1 VTVELVID
9 LASAVFLLIGS
20 CFAVIGGVGLLR
32 LPDFFSRLHGAG
44 ITDTAGA
51 GLILFGLMLHA
62 GLSQATLKLIIILGL
77 LYLTSPTST
86 HALAKSALTHGL
98 KPFLGKREDEPSS
111 R

>member
-1 VTVELVID
+1 VELVID

-62 GLSQATLKLIIILGL
+62 GLTLATLKLIAILAFI
-77 LYLTSPTST
+77 YLTSPAST
-86 HALAKSALTHGL
+86 HALAQSALTHGL